1 MVNLDEQG
9 FEIDATPQCGV
20 GEDFEITPASCSA
33 PVDQPDTEEM
43 PTGLLGGTRERIW
56 CSTYTFAM
64 STVNS
69 GLTLPMHVRAAVKV
83 ANAAANAYLRMFGDR

>member
-1 MVNLDEQG
+1 
-9 FEIDATPQCGV
+9 
-20 GEDFEITPASCSA
+20 
-33 PVDQPDTEEM
+33 M